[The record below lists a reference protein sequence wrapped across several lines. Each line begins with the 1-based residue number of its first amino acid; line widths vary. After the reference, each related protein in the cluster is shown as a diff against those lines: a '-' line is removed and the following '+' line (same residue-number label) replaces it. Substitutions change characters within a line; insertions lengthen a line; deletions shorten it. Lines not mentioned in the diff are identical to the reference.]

1 MPATRSKRITGDGQR
16 ATASGR
22 RTIDNR
28 RTTMRKIFAAAAVIT
43 LAGCATL
50 GLGSFKEPIV
60 HFNDAKIRGLGLSG
74 GSVDVVLSVYNPNR
88 FDLNATRLTYKLSVE
103 GNQLG
108 TGQLN
113 NAFKVGNNDS
123 TYVTIP
129 VDFTYAGLGAA
140 GRELL
145 TKGTVNYRVTG
156 DFTVATPIGSFT
168 RPYDQTGRF
177 SSFGGTTQSR

>member
-1 MPATRSKRITGDGQR
+1 M
-16 ATASGR
+16 
-22 RTIDNR
+22 
-28 RTTMRKIFAAAAVIT
+28 MRKTIVAAAMGLI
-43 LAGCATL
+43 LAGCASL
-50 GLGSFKEPIV
+50 GLGGFKEPLV

-74 GSVDVVLSVYNPNR
+74 GSVDIILSVYNPNG
-88 FDLNATRLTYKLSVE
+88 FDLNATRLTYKLFVE
-103 GNQLG
+103 NNQLG

-129 VDFTYAGLGAA
+129 VDFTYAGLGSA